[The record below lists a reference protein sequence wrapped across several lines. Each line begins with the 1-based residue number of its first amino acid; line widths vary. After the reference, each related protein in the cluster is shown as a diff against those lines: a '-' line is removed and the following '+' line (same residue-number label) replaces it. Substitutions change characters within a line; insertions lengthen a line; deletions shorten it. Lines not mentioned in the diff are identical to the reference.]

1 MMANIMWIWAALVGV
16 AKSLEVQRA
25 ATVAARTSPLS
36 LVRSSAGELEAA
48 VEKAK
53 KAAEE
58 TLKIAKFTLEQ
69 SVKNNEV
76 VTPAKAFQAE
86 AKVAAKNAKDALDEA
101 TALEKETR
109 KAAEKA
115 ALQAAKEFFKEVKQK
130 GEKEAK
136 KAAAAKAALEKKMEI
151 KAAVAAGKAAEPY
164 NQYIL
169 RGQKVIVEYQTR
181 AQELATTSNSLKSQ
195 GMQLAGS
202 ADQYQLMGQTIQAD
216 QIMMQAHT
224 LFQQGDMMKKEALRL
239 KAAADSIS
247 SSLPTYQLA
256 SQAAAAAAAA
266 AANPDMMPE
275 FQLPY
280 FLQMKSD
287 IKTQGV
293 KEHKQ

>member
-1 MMANIMWIWAALVGV
+1 MKPMAYTMANVMWLCCAVVGV
-16 AKSLEVQRA
+16 VNALEVHQA
-25 ATVAARTSPLS
+25 PTIVARSPPLS
-36 LVRSSAGELEAA
+36 LVRSSSAALEAA
-48 VEKAK
+48 VAKATQ
-53 KAAEE
+53 AAKEAE
-58 TLKIAKFTLEQ
+58 KIAKETAKQ
-69 SVKNNEV
+69 SDINNAV

-86 AKVAAKNAKDALDEA
+86 AKVAAKNAKDALTEA

-115 ALQAAKEFFKEVKQK
+115 ALEAAKEYFKAVKAK
-130 GEKEAK
+130 GESEAK
-136 KAAAAKAALEKKMEI
+136 KAAAAKKEMEKKMEI

-164 NQYIL
+164 HQFIL

-181 AQELATTSNSLKSQ
+181 AQELAATSNALKSQ

-202 ADQYQLMGQTIQAD
+202 ADQYQLMGQTIQAN

-224 LFQQGDMMKKEALRL
+224 LFKQGDTMKSEALRL

-247 SSLPTYQLA
+247 GSLPTYQLA

-266 AANPDMMPE
+266 AANPDVMPE

-280 FLQMKSD
+280 
-287 IKTQGV
+287 
-293 KEHKQ
+293 

>member
-1 MMANIMWIWAALVGV
+1 MWLWLAVARVAN
-16 AKSLEVQRA
+16 SLEVNQA
-25 ATVAARTSPLS
+25 AHVPARSPPLS
-36 LVRSSAGELEAA
+36 LVRASSGALEAA
-48 VEKAK
+48 VEKATQ
-53 KAAEE
+53 AAKDAEGI
-58 TLKIAKFTLEQ
+58 LKNTQEQ
-69 SVKNNEV
+69 SERNNAY

-115 ALQAAKEFFKEVKQK
+115 ALEAAKEYFKSVKEK
-130 GEKEAK
+130 GAEEAK

-164 NQYIL
+164 HQYIL

-181 AQELATTSNSLKSQ
+181 AQELATTSNTLKSQ

-202 ADQYQLMGQTIQAD
+202 ADQYQLMGQTIQAN

-224 LFQQGDMMKKEALRL
+224 LFKQGETMKNEALRL
-239 KAAADSIS
+239 KAAADSVS

-266 AANPDMMPE
+266 AANPDVMPE

-280 FLQMKSD
+280 FLQMKS
-287 IKTQGV
+287 
-293 KEHKQ
+293 